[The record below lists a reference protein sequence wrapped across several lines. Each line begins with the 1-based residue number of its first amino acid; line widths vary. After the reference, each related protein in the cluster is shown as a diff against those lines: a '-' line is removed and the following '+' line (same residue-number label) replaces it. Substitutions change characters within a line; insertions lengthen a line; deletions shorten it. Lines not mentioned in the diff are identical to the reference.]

1 MRRLDLIPP
10 EVMQLRR
17 RRVLYRRAGGGLGLW
32 AAFWILVLVGLQSWQ
47 SAERGAVRAWEARVD
62 SLQIAS
68 RAVVALQGEHDA
80 KRQRLA
86 AVQRLEAQ
94 RPVTGIVSFVTP
106 LLPRG
111 LKLES
116 LVVEPTILT
125 ATTAAPGSASYFAAG
140 APAVLGVQLR
150 GTARG
155 AAEVAELLRKL
166 ETCGRFRRAQLLR
179 VDRPPGAEG
188 GQLRFEMHCEL

>member
-1 MRRLDLIPP
+1 MRRLDLIPA
-10 EVMQLRR
+10 EVMLLRR
-17 RRVLYRRAGGGLGLW
+17 RRALLRRGGSGLALW
-32 AAFWILVLVGLQSWQ
+32 AAFWMLVMVGLHSWQ
-47 SAERGAVRAWEARVD
+47 RAERGAVRTWETRVD
-62 SLQIAS
+62 SLRVAS
-68 RAVVALQGEHDA
+68 SAVEALRSEHDA

-94 RPVTGIVSFVTP
+94 RPVTGIVAFVTP

-111 LKLES
+111 LRLES
-116 LVVEPTILT
+116 LAVEPSLLN
-125 ATTAAPGSASYFAAG
+125 ATTATPGSASYFAAG
-140 APAVLGVQLR
+140 TAPVLRVQLR

-166 ETCGRFRRAQLLR
+166 ETCGRFKRAQLLR

>member
-1 MRRLDLIPP
+1 MRRLDLIPA
-10 EVMQLRR
+10 EVLLLRR
-17 RRVLYRRAGGGLGLW
+17 RRALLRQGSGGLVLW
-32 AAFWILVLVGLQSWQ
+32 AAFWVVVLVGLHSWQ
-47 SAERGAVRAWEARVD
+47 SAERGAVRTWEARVD
-62 SLQIAS
+62 SLRVAS
-68 RAVVALQGEHDA
+68 RAVEALRSEHDA

-86 AVQRLEAQ
+86 AVQRLEGQ
-94 RPVTGIVSFVTP
+94 RPVTGVVAFVTP

-111 LKLES
+111 LRLES
-116 LVVEPTILT
+116 LVVEPSLVT
-125 ATTAAPGSASYFAAG
+125 AATAAPGSASYFAAG
-140 APAVLGVQLR
+140 APVLGVQLR

-179 VDRPPGAEG
+179 VDRPPGAQG